1 MKQNKTPMRI
11 FLVSL
16 FLCLLIELIAYK
28 ELSFYHTTNLT
39 FYGASLFLII
49 GLFGA
54 SFSSGFFD
62 FFNYSMR
69 KTAFNIRKG
78 KHSDEEFTI
87 KPLSKLIGKGYF
99 LFLKV
104 GSALLAVSLITLLAY
119 YLIER

>member
-1 MKQNKTPMRI
+1 MKQKFTPIRI
-11 FLVSL
+11 FLAILV
-16 FLCLLIELIAYK
+16 LCILLELIIYR

-39 FYGASLFLII
+39 FYGAAFFLII

-69 KTAFNIRKG
+69 KAAFNIRKG
-78 KHSDEEFTI
+78 RNSDEELNVE
-87 KPLSKLIGKGYF
+87 PLSKVFGKGYYF
-99 LFLKV
+99 FLKV
-104 GSALLAVSLITLLAY
+104 GSALLIVCILTLLAY

>member
-1 MKQNKTPMRI
+1 M
-11 FLVSL
+11 VSL
-16 FLCLLIELIAYK
+16 LLCLLIELIAYK

-69 KTAFNIRKG
+69 KAAFNIRKSRQ
-78 KHSDEEFTI
+78 SDEEFSI
-87 KPLSKLIGKGYF
+87 EPLSQVIGKGYYF
-99 LFLKV
+99 FLKV
-104 GSALLAVSLITLLAY
+104 GSALLVVSLLALLAY

>member
-1 MKQNKTPMRI
+1 MKQKITPIHI

-16 FLCLLIELIAYK
+16 LLCLLIELIVYK

-69 KTAFNIRKG
+69 KAAFNIRKSR
-78 KHSDEEFTI
+78 HSEEEFSI

-99 LFLKV
+99 FFLKV
-104 GSALLAVSLITLLAY
+104 GSALLLVSLLTLLAY
-119 YLIER
+119 YLIEK

>member
-1 MKQNKTPMRI
+1 
-11 FLVSL
+11 
-16 FLCLLIELIAYK
+16 LLIELIAYK

-69 KTAFNIRKG
+69 KAAFNIRKG
-78 KHSDEEFTI
+78 RHSDEEFTI
-87 KPLSKLIGKGYF
+87 KPLSKLIGTGYF

-104 GSALLAVSLITLLAY
+104 GSALLVVSLITLLAY